1 MASDWP
7 LGSTWP
13 RNRSRGEVPKREL
26 KASDVLRS
34 MLRVLET
41 GADASDAELRLWMAE
56 DYGDGFRRLEEKPAT
71 VQELKAL

>member
-13 RNRSRGEVPKREL
+13 RNCSRGEVPKREL

-41 GADASDAELRLWMAE
+41 GADASDAELRLWMAHVAWRDRPSRE
-56 DYGDGFRRLEEKPAT
+56 AFF
-71 VQELKAL
+71 V